1 MSAIRLCCFGLTVLL
16 LSATAVAAQMPPP
29 SVIAPTPNPNPSS
42 SLVLPAPGEVPVN
55 PGPTGTAPG
64 AVGAIGGNLA
74 GTNQVVNPPRSVFHT
89 SAYHRRRHH
98 YMQ

>member
-1 MSAIRLCCFGLTVLL
+1 LL
-16 LSATAVAAQMPPP
+16 LSVSGAMAQLPPP
-29 SVIAPTPNPNPSS
+29 TVTAPVPHPNPSS
-42 SLVLPAPGEVPVN
+42 SLVLPGPGEVPVY

-74 GTNQVVNPPRSVFHT
+74 GTNQVVNPPRSVFHA

-98 YMQ
+98 DLQ